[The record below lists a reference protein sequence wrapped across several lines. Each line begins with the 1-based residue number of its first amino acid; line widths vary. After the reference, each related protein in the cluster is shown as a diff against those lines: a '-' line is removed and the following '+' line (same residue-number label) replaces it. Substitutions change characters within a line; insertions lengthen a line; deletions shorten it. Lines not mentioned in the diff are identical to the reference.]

1 MCVQY
6 SSAHGYR
13 YSQFIHYINL
23 WPHLHNMCTL
33 LYKFCVSSFNF
44 HATTCHDYDLA
55 FPVVLVPVLPVAGF
69 ESGGVNVG

>member
-1 MCVQY
+1 MY
-6 SSAHGYR
+6 STVVHMGTG
-13 YSQFIHYINL
+13 IVNLYITL
-23 WPHLHNMCTL
+23 ICGHIYIPVTL